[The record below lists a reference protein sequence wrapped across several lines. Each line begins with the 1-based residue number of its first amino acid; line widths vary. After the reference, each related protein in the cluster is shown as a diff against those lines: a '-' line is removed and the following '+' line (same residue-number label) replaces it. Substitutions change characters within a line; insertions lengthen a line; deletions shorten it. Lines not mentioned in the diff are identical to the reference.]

1 MKGIHIFCAS
11 QAATAICLTM
21 EQPSSSSSSSLPL
34 GSSPAIDRY
43 NPIIRD
49 STRIPT
55 SLPPNSHPPLTPKLH
70 HKKKKKNNNN
80 KRISS
85 KENHQDQANN
95 TATANTSSFAKLDDD
110 QKLKNS
116 NGITTTRKGWSCNV
130 KPGDFISPPG
140 STRYLLRE
148 KVLFNALSDSDP
160 VGKLFLE
167 ETSKSKDV
175 ITEEICDVKPPASSP
190 SHPDQVVILRVS
202 LHCRG
207 CERKMRKHLSR
218 MEGVTSFNIDFA
230 AKKVTVTGNV
240 TPLGVLSSISKVK
253 NAQLW
258 SPSISSQ
265 IPPPSL
271 SPGFKNE
278 YRGSAI

>member
-21 EQPSSSSSSSLPL
+21 DQPSSSSTTLPL
-34 GSSPAIDRY
+34 GSSPIIDRY
-43 NPIIRD
+43 NPIITD
-49 STRIPT
+49 STRIAR
-55 SLPPNSHPPLTPKLH
+55 SLPPSTLNSHPNPHKLH
-70 HKKKKKNNNN
+70 HKKKN

-85 KENHQDQANN
+85 KENHEDQANN
-95 TATANTSSFAKLDDD
+95 TATATATTSSFAKLDD

-116 NGITTTRKGWSCNV
+116 NGITTTRKSWSCN

-140 STRYLLRE
+140 STRIL
-148 KVLFNALSDSDP
+148 
-160 VGKLFLE
+160 
-167 ETSKSKDV
+167 SKSKDV
-175 ITEEICDVKPPASSP
+175 ITEELCDVKPPAPSSP
-190 SHPDQVVILRVS
+190 SHPHQVVVLRVS

-258 SPSISSQ
+258 PPAMSSQ
-265 IPPPSL
+265 IPPSL
-271 SPGFKNE
+271 KNE
-278 YRGSAI
+278 YRGAGI

>member
-21 EQPSSSSSSSLPL
+21 DQPSSSSSSSSTLPL
-34 GSSPAIDRY
+34 GSSPIIDRY
-43 NPIIRD
+43 NPIITD
-49 STRIPT
+49 STRIPR
-55 SLPPNSHPPLTPKLH
+55 SLPNSHPKPPH
-70 HKKKKKNNNN
+70 RKKN
-80 KRISS
+80 KRISL
-85 KENHQDQANN
+85 KENHEDQPNN
-95 TATANTSSFAKLDDD
+95 TATPNTSSFD

-116 NGITTTRKGWSCNV
+116 NGITTTRKSSWSCN

-148 KVLFNALSDSDP
+148 KVLFNALSDPDP

-175 ITEEICDVKPPASSP
+175 ITEEICDVKPPAPSSP
-190 SHPDQVVILRVS
+190 HPHQVVVLRVS

-258 SPSISSQ
+258 SPAMSSQ
-265 IPPPSL
+265 IPPSL
-271 SPGFKNE
+271 KNE
-278 YRGSAI
+278 YRGAAI

>member
-21 EQPSSSSSSSLPL
+21 DQPSSSSTTLPL
-34 GSSPAIDRY
+34 GSSPIIDRY
-43 NPIIRD
+43 NPIITD
-49 STRIPT
+49 STRIAR
-55 SLPPNSHPPLTPKLH
+55 SLPPSTLNSHPNPHKPH
-70 HKKKKKNNNN
+70 HKKKN

-85 KENHQDQANN
+85 KENHEDQPNN
-95 TATANTSSFAKLDDD
+95 TATANTSSFTKLDD

-116 NGITTTRKGWSCNV
+116 NGITTTRKSWSCN

-148 KVLFNALSDSDP
+148 KVLFNAFSDSDP

-167 ETSKSKDV
+167 DTSKSKDV
-175 ITEEICDVKPPASSP
+175 ITEELCDVKPPAPSSR
-190 SHPDQVVILRVS
+190 SHPHQVVVLRVS

-258 SPSISSQ
+258 PPAMSSQ
-265 IPPPSL
+265 IPPSL
-271 SPGFKNE
+271 KNE
-278 YRGSAI
+278 YRGAGI